1 MINRKVLILNQN
13 YEPLAISTV
22 KRAIIL
28 LYAKKVEMVERY
40 EDEVH
45 SVSIAMPCPSVIR
58 LNSYI
63 HKPYQDV
70 PLNRKNIFKRDH
82 HTCQYCGK
90 NSRPMTID
98 HVIPKSFGGKD
109 TWENLVCACTK
120 CNAKKGNRTPE
131 MAGMKLL
138 RKPRKPSHLFFLQI
152 SAGKLPPTWK
162 PYLFID

>member
-1 MINRKVLILNQN
+1 MLNRKVLILNQN
-13 YEPLAISTV
+13 FEPLAISTV

-28 LYAKKVEMVERY
+28 LYAKKVELVERY
-40 EDEVH
+40 ESEIH
-45 SVSIAMPCPSVIR
+45 SVSMAMPCPSVIR
-58 LNSYI
+58 LNTYI
-63 HKPYQDV
+63 YKPYRQV
-70 PLNRKNIFKRDH
+70 PLNRKNIFKRDR

-109 TWENLVCACTK
+109 TWENLVCACLK

-138 RKPRKPSHLFFLQI
+138 RPPKKPTHLFLLQI
-152 SAGKLPPTWK
+152 SAGNPHPTWK

>member
-1 MINRKVLILNQN
+1 MLSRKVLILNQN

-22 KRAIIL
+22 KRAVVL
-28 LYAKKVEMVERY
+28 LYTQKVEMVERY
-40 EDEVH
+40 ESEIH
-45 SVSIAMPCPSVIR
+45 SISLSMPCPSVIR
-58 LNSYI
+58 LHSYI
-63 HKPYQDV
+63 YKPYRDV
-70 PLNRKNIFKRDH
+70 ALNRKNIMKRDN

-98 HVIPKSFGGKD
+98 HIIPKSFGGKD

-138 RKPRKPSHLFFLQI
+138 RKPKKPSHLFFLQI
-152 SAGKLPPTWK
+152 SAGKPPSTWR